1 MSRFALETRTR
12 REQVT
17 EHLRMEILKGIRK
30 PDSSLREVELSREFG
45 VSRGPIREA
54 IRDLEKEGLVNV
66 QPYAKTTVASIT
78 LSQLF
83 DVYELRSAIE
93 KKAFELVWAHRGDD
107 FYHEIHLRHKALLD
121 AVSAKRGDAVVEAE
135 QHFHSLP
142 YEYCRNDL
150 LLDFWRQIS
159 GRLRLCLHLHSEIFS
174 NSDDYANAHM
184 TYIDMACGDNL
195 DEMYREIDDHL
206 SKGRKLIEG
215 TFSNTQK

>member
-1 MSRFALETRTR
+1 MSSFALETRTR

-17 EHLRMEILKGIRK
+17 EHLRMEILKGLRK
-30 PDSSLREVELSREFG
+30 PDSFLREAELSKEFG

-66 QPYAKTTVASIT
+66 QPYAKTTVASVT
-78 LSQLF
+78 LPQLL

-107 FYHEIHLRHKALLD
+107 FHHEIHRRHNALLD
-121 AVSAKRGDAVVEAE
+121 AVGSKRGDAVVEAE
-135 QHFHSLP
+135 QHFHGLP

-150 LLDFWRQIS
+150 LLEFWRQIS
-159 GRLRLCLHLHSEIFS
+159 RRLRLCFHLHSEVFS
-174 NSDDYANAHM
+174 NSDDYANAHI
-184 TYIDMACGDNL
+184 TYTEMACGDSL

-206 SKGRKLIEG
+206 SKGRALIEG
-215 TFSNTQK
+215 AFSNTQK